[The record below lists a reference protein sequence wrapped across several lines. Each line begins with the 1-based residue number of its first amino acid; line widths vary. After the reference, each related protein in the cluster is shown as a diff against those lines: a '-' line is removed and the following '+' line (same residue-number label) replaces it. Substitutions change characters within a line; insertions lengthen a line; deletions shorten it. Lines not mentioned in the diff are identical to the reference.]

1 MPMDTDE
8 NAALALLREGNE
20 MGLRWMIQRY
30 TPYVSAVVRGVMGD
44 RLSAQ
49 DGEEITSD
57 VFLVLWRNR
66 DKVLAG
72 KVKGYLGAI
81 ARSRAID
88 RLRQVGGDVSLEDEM
103 LVISSDTPER
113 AVLLRESKR
122 LLYQCLQSMK
132 PVDREI
138 ILRYYYLCQKA
149 PVIARQMGMSR
160 EAVRQR
166 LSRGR
171 EQLRRLFE
179 EEEKAR

>member
-1 MPMDTDE
+1 MDADE

-30 TPYVSAVVRGVMGD
+30 TPYVGAIVRGVLGEK
-44 RLSAQ
+44 LTAQ
-49 DGEEITSD
+49 DAEEITSD
-57 VFLVLWRNR
+57 VFLVLWQNR
-66 DKVLAG
+66 DKVRAG

-81 ARSRAID
+81 ARTKAID
-88 RLRQVGGDVSLEDEM
+88 RLRRAGGDVSLEDET
-103 LVISSDTPER
+103 LVISSDSPER
-113 AVLLRESKR
+113 AVLLRESKE
-122 LLYQCLQSMK
+122 LLQQCLRSMK

-149 PVIARQMGMSR
+149 PVIAQRMGMSR

-179 EEEKAR
+179 EEERAQ